1 MPGALDD
8 AAADADAL
16 GLERPQGRLDLRVP
30 VERRGEGDRVVRRLG
45 DAGADMRAR
54 DERGVADER
63 DAAERHRRRLEVVD
77 RLQEGLLG
85 QTNRSKIVASQ
96 PWRRSSRPANS
107 PLIEPPMTSARLS
120 LLGTHGSAAVLPGRR
135 RAASPEPINTKGA
148 ERARALQHERRLTR
162 QVPGQ

>member
-16 GLERPQGRLDLRVP
+16 GLERPQRRLDLRVP

-85 QTNRSKIVASQ
+85 QPNQRPELRRQHLFGVRPHFGDRP
-96 PWRRSSRPANS
+96 PWR
-107 PLIEPPMTSARLS
+107 
-120 LLGTHGSAAVLPGRR
+120 
-135 RAASPEPINTKGA
+135 
-148 ERARALQHERRLTR
+148 
-162 QVPGQ
+162 